1 MDLAVKYIV
10 PLGMTP
16 WLVITAIPRGKEF
29 VCRTGMVKTSAT
41 FIAKGP
47 MIPKLV
53 TPATQMETKYVYKTG
68 MARLVTVRQ
77 GMIRPWA
84 TCVILPLAK
93 ESV

>member
-1 MDLAVKYIV
+1 MDLAVTCTV

-16 WLVITAIPRGKEF
+16 WLVTTAIPRDKEF
-29 VCRTGMVKTSAT
+29 VCKTGMVKTSAT
-41 FIAKGP
+41 FIVNRP

-53 TPATQMETKYVYKTG
+53 TSATQTETKYVYKAG
-68 MARLVTVRQ
+68 MDRLVIVRQ
-77 GMIRPWA
+77 GMIRPWV